1 MEICYSN
8 SPSSR
13 LINPA
18 RKYTIKNPQLDKI
31 HATYT
36 DFAAAL

>member
-1 MEICYSN
+1 M
-8 SPSSR
+8 
-13 LINPA
+13 NPA

-36 DFAAAL
+36 DVTAALLHIRRYL